1 VKNFGKFCFAF
12 IITNSLIS
20 FHLFSSLWQRRQII
34 ENDINF
40 SFFIKIG
47 EVELVKILGVDTS
60 NKIASVAVYENGK
73 ILGEKFSDDQKTHS
87 EKVLP
92 IIDELL
98 KEINIQIKEID
109 QFVVCTGPG
118 SFTGIR
124 IGVSLV
130 KGMAEGLGKRV
141 IGVTSLQ
148 GLLNST
154 LENSCAVID
163 ARHENVYAQYKING
177 KYSEA
182 RCMNIQE
189 VIIDLPQAKITFVED
204 AVNVHKE
211 IIEKSNYK
219 INDKKQIQSA
229 SDLIDY
235 AIKNNLEAKNPEE
248 VNPVY
253 LRKAQPER

>member
-1 VKNFGKFCFAF
+1 M
-12 IITNSLIS
+12 
-20 FHLFSSLWQRRQII
+20 
-34 ENDINF
+34 
-40 SFFIKIG
+40 
-47 EVELVKILGVDTS
+47 KILGVDTS
-60 NKIASVAVYENGK
+60 NKIASVAIYENDK
-73 ILGEKFSDDQKTHS
+73 LLGEKFSDDQKTHS

-98 KEINIQIKEID
+98 KEINVSIQEID

-130 KGMAEGLGKRV
+130 KGMAEGLGKKV

-154 LENSCAVID
+154 IENACAVID
-163 ARHENVYAQYKING
+163 ARHENVYAQYKVDG

-189 VIIDLPQAKITFVED
+189 LIDELPQAKLTFVGD

-211 IIEKSNYK
+211 LIEKNNYE
-219 INDKKQIQSA
+219 ISGEKQIQSA
-229 SDLIDY
+229 SDLISY
-235 AIKNNLEAKNPEE
+235 VLKNNLEAKSPEE

>member
-1 VKNFGKFCFAF
+1 M
-12 IITNSLIS
+12 TL
-20 FHLFSSLWQRRQII
+20 
-34 ENDINF
+34 
-40 SFFIKIG
+40 
-47 EVELVKILGVDTS
+47 KILGIDTT
-60 NKIASVAVYENGK
+60 NKIASVAVYENERL
-73 ILGEKFSDDQKTHS
+73 LGEKFSDDQKTHS

-92 IIDELL
+92 IVDELL
-98 KEINIQIKEID
+98 KEINISIQEIE

-130 KGMAEGLGKRV
+130 KGMAEGLDKKV
-141 IGVTSLQ
+141 IGVTSLE
-148 GLLNST
+148 GLLNT
-154 LENSCAVID
+154 TIGNSCAVID
-163 ARHENVYAQYKING
+163 ARHENVYAQYKIDG

-189 VIIDLPQAKITFVED
+189 LITELPKANITFVGD

-211 IIEKSNYK
+211 IIEKNNYK
-219 INDKKQIQSA
+219 INDEKQIQSA
-229 SDLIDY
+229 SDLINY
-235 AIKNNLEAKNPEE
+235 ALKNNLEAKNPEE